1 MDQGLGTNMPV
12 GILLQT
18 VASRLRCFVLIK
30 INVKLSMHKD
40 AATLFLQL
48 YR

>member
-1 MDQGLGTNMPV
+1 MDRGLGTNMPV

-30 INVKLSMHKD
+30 MNVTVN
-40 AATLFLQL
+40 A
-48 YR
+48 